1 MSEGLIVP
9 KQIEYVIVR
18 PSRRRWHRAAVLASV
33 FIAVV
38 VGTVF
43 VVRHYME
50 PHKYPVLQ
58 LPEVGLKATLRT
70 KWVGGSGQ
78 YIFQVRPTPGNEVR
92 FVSVVQTVPRDQLGF
107 DIHLLDADGFELC
120 SANPNM
126 HALISPDGKPSAMR
140 ADQTFSNC
148 TEEQMRSASRWRVGY
163 RFPLLGVNIAP
174 PPVASVMPD
183 ATPKAQITGADFSTG
198 EVETVDAG
206 SFKVLKSAEYMTL
219 LGWRSP
225 DEISLSCKGPM
236 CVLTNLRTEESVHA
250 RKR

>member
-9 KQIEYVIVR
+9 KQIEYVIVK
-18 PSRRRWHRAAVLASV
+18 PSRRRWHRTTVFALAI
-33 FIAVV
+33 IAVV
-38 VGTVF
+38 VGTGF
-43 VVRHYME
+43 IVRHYMG
-50 PHKYPVLQ
+50 PQKYPVLQ
-58 LPEVGLKATLRT
+58 LPEVGLKASLRT

-78 YIFQVRPTPGNEVR
+78 YIFQVRPTVGNEAR
-92 FVSVVQTVPRDQLGF
+92 FVSVIQTVPRDQLGF

-126 HALISPDGKPSAMR
+126 HTLIASDGKPSAMR
-140 ADQTFSNC
+140 ADQTFPNC
-148 TEEQMRSASRWRVGY
+148 TEEQIRSASRWRIGH
-163 RFPLLGVNIAP
+163 RFPLLGVNLAP
-174 PPVASVMPD
+174 PPAASVMPD
-183 ATPKAQITGADFSTG
+183 ASQKAQLTGADFSTG

-225 DEISLSCKGPM
+225 DEISLSCKGPN
-236 CVLTNLRTEESVHA
+236 CVLTNLRTDERVHA